1 MTGYT
6 AGILALAMAITLIR
20 AAKGP
25 TVFDRILAVN
35 AFGTMTVLQITVLSD
50 LLGRLDFLDLA
61 LVYALMNFIGIV
73 ALLRFAKYGFF
84 SGQAP
89 EDPR

>member
-6 AGILALAMAITLIR
+6 AGILALAMAIALIR

-50 LLGRLDFLDLA
+50 ILGRLDFLDLA

>member
-6 AGILALAMAITLIR
+6 AGILAIAMAMTLVR
-20 AAKGP
+20 AARGP

-35 AFGTMTVLQITVLSD
+35 AFGTLTVLQITILSD

-73 ALLRFAKYGFF
+73 ALLRFSRYGFF

-89 EDPR
+89 EDAR